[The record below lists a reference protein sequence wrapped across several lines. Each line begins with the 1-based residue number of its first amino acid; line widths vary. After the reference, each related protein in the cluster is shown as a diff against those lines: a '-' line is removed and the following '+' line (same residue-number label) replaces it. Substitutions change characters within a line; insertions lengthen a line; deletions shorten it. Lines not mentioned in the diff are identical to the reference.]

1 MIRKYIH
8 VDKEAENS
16 YSFAVGDEI
25 RKALVA
31 PWKLPILLS
40 PYQKGYSPIEK
51 LSLTFDLR
59 KQLQIAYSYLI

>member
-25 RKALVA
+25 RKALLLLEA
-31 PWKLPILLS
+31 PDS
-40 PYQKGYSPIEK
+40 SYSYQKDFSHRKIN
-51 LSLTFDLR
+51 SHFD
-59 KQLQIAYSYLI
+59 

>member
-31 PWKLPILLS
+31 PWKLPILPLS
-40 PYQKGYSPIEK
+40 LPKRILIEK
-51 LSLTFDLR
+51 LFTFD
-59 KQLQIAYSYLI
+59 